1 MQQLLKF
8 LKIDADKLESLVRD
22 MSRESRLWTKVLEA
36 WSEKLGKVPHRFRP
50 KFEVIIAVPKNRY
63 RFFIM
68 DSINHKL
75 IVIMIDFCCDV
86 PVVSHKSV
94 IPC

>member
-36 WSEKLGKVPHRFRP
+36 WSEKMGKVSPSFP
-50 KFEVIIAVPKNRY
+50 PQIWSYNCSPQE
-63 RFFIM
+63 
-68 DSINHKL
+68 SL
-75 IVIMIDFCCDV
+75 
-86 PVVSHKSV
+86 
-94 IPC
+94 

>member
-36 WSEKLGKVPHRFRP
+36 WERKIGQGFPIVSAPNLKL
-50 KFEVIIAVPKNRY
+50 
-63 RFFIM
+63 
-68 DSINHKL
+68 
-75 IVIMIDFCCDV
+75 
-86 PVVSHKSV
+86 
-94 IPC
+94 